1 MPSPSSPPPPSH
13 PPPPPNPRNRQPST
27 PRPIH
32 PATLSDDTLLAQCD
46 LTKGRSSGPGG
57 QHRNKVETLVEL
69 RHLPT
74 GLEAH
79 AGERRSATENKR
91 VAVWRLRLVLAI
103 DVRTRVP
110 MGEIRSALWLERTR
124 GGGGGAGRIACNP
137 EHRDYPSLLAEA
149 MDVLFACGGDAKTA
163 GLRLGVSPTQ
173 LVKLLREHP
182 PALTRLNE
190 WRRERGEHP
199 LK

>member
-1 MPSPSSPPPPSH
+1 MQPPPPSRRQH
-13 PPPPPNPRNRQPST
+13 PPPRSFPSAPLPHEPP

-32 PATLSDDTLLAQCD
+32 PATLDDDTLLAQCD
-46 LTKGRSSGPGG
+46 LTKGRCSGPGG

-69 RHLPT
+69 RHRPT

-91 VAVWRLRLVLAI
+91 VAIRRLRLTLAV

-110 MGEIRSALWLERTR
+110 TGEIRSVLWLERTR
-124 GGGGGAGRIACNP
+124 GGGGRIACNP
-137 EHRDYPSLLAEA
+137 DHHDYPSLLAEA
-149 MDVLFACGGDAKTA
+149 LDVLFACGGDTKIA

-182 PALTRLNE
+182 PSLARLNQ
-190 WRRERGEHP
+190 WRDERGEHP
-199 LK
+199 LR